1 MSLYAN
7 QTVSYFHVHRFNDC
21 FINRSSAGMKN
32 QITLAAYFRFRS
44 HYSFVQKIFNF
55 HSFGRLPFAKSISL
69 KLKIFSSSFL
79 KQSVQKLNILHV
91 ASKKWRIYI
100 LLSFSPQAQ
109 TPKGLPLPVPNI

>member
-21 FINRSSAGMKN
+21 FINRSSAGIKN

-55 HSFGRLPFAKSISL
+55 HSFGGIAMEKKLFVELVSQPCCYCDCGLTAGVCCRFRL
-69 KLKIFSSSFL
+69 
-79 KQSVQKLNILHV
+79 
-91 ASKKWRIYI
+91 
-100 LLSFSPQAQ
+100 
-109 TPKGLPLPVPNI
+109 